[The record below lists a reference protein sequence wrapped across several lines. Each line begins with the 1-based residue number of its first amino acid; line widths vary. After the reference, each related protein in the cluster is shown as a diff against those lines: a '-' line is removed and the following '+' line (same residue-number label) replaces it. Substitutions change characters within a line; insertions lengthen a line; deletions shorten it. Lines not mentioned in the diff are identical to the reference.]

1 MSHPD
6 EAAGTL
12 AAPTVPENQHG
23 RAKYSAISSSMLVQ
37 GLVSWQFPKSRNSPK
52 RLVPG
57 FV

>member
-1 MSHPD
+1 VSHPN
-6 EAAGTL
+6 EAAGDV

-23 RAKYSAISSSMLVQ
+23 HSKHSAISRSMLVQ
-37 GLVSWQFPKSRNSPK
+37 GLDSWQFPKSRSTPK